1 MRAASGTLIVF
12 EGIEGAGKSTQL
24 IRLGVRLAAAGVAHE
39 VYREPGGTALGDEI
53 RRILLDPTREIT
65 PRAEAL
71 LFMAS
76 RAELVERAL
85 KPALSAGRVVLL
97 DRFTLSTYAYQV
109 HGRKLDEREVRA
121 ANVTATAGLVPDLT
135 LLLRVMPGTGAERAR
150 RRGAPDRMEGL
161 GDAFHARVAEAF
173 ARFEERSWQQAH
185 PECGPI
191 LPIEAD
197 AGADDVEQRV
207 LSALTEALPALRTAL
222 AAGAAR

>member
-1 MRAASGTLIVF
+1 MRASSGTLIVF

-24 IRLGVRLAAAGVAHE
+24 VRLGARLAAAGIAYE
-39 VYREPGGTALGDEI
+39 TFREPGGTPLGDDI
-53 RRILLDPTREIT
+53 RRLLLDPKSEIA

-76 RAELVERAL
+76 RAELVERKL
-85 KPALSAGRVVLL
+85 KPAIAAGRVILL

-109 HGRKLDEREVRA
+109 FGRGLDEREVRA

-135 LLLRVMPGTGAERAR
+135 LLLRVLPETGAERAR
-150 RRGAPDRMEGL
+150 QRSAPDRMESQGT
-161 GDAFHARVAEAF
+161 AFHARVADAF
-173 ARFEERSWQQAH
+173 ARFEDRTWQTAH

-197 AGADDVEQRV
+197 GSADEVESRV
-207 LSALTEALPALRTAL
+207 LSALTEALPALRSAL
-222 AAGAAR
+222 AA